1 MNLIKQ
7 YKLKVKIDLYN
18 HDSHEYDTDI
28 EVFVIASDDYLNAE
42 EKEKIANRIAD
53 EISQSGDT
61 EYSGCVDFYEV
72 VERLYTLL

>member
-18 HDSHEYDTDI
+18 HDNHEYDTNI
-28 EVFVIASDDYLNAE
+28 EVFVMTSDDYLSGE
-42 EKEKIANRIAD
+42 EKEKIADRVAD

-61 EYSGCVDFYEV
+61 TYSGYADSYEV
-72 VERLYTLL
+72 VERLYALL